1 MKKVVFLFLLFTFAT
16 LMEGNANA
24 PENFIK
30 EGNILPLISSLE
42 LNNNSA
48 TPLKFYD
55 INQLCQPESY
65 EKPVWCGVVIEDENG
80 NQVAGIASG
89 ATKKEACDKAYED
102 AKSQL

>member
-1 MKKVVFLFLLFTFAT
+1 MKKVVYLILIFSFAIFI
-16 LMEGNANA
+16 EGKANT

-55 INQLCQPESY
+55 INQPCQPESY
-65 EKPVWCGVVIEDENG
+65 KKPVWCGVVIEDENG